1 MEEEEGEEQEGEDW
15 KEGAQVAQ
23 EEGEGKH
30 DLPSRFCC
38 WTMEPAAY
46 QEVIGGH
53 PSKKEGTS
61 APVYSQRSTC
71 PGNFCPSL
79 WTISRVKVCIIQ
91 TQALMKEL
99 TKSFIYSNQEM
110 FLEFSVI
117 NIIKILFIYFT
128 S

>member
-1 MEEEEGEEQEGEDW
+1 MKWQQSCLLHRQGGVEEEEGEEQEGEDW

-61 APVYSQRSTC
+61 SPCLFSEEPLPWQLL
-71 PGNFCPSL
+71 PKSL
-79 WTISRVKVCIIQ
+79 
-91 TQALMKEL
+91 
-99 TKSFIYSNQEM
+99 N
-110 FLEFSVI
+110 
-117 NIIKILFIYFT
+117 YFQ